1 MAHHLERPSP
11 KGKKVS
17 LFVTCMIDMM
27 YPETG
32 MSVVNILEHLG
43 IEVDFPMAQTC
54 CGQPAYNSGYQN
66 ESKQVAIQFLKAFKD
81 AEVIVTPSGS
91 CAAMVLHE
99 YPVLFED
106 DPQWKAEAERIVSIT
121 WEFTEF
127 LVDGLGI
134 TDLKARL
141 AQPTT
146 FAFHDS
152 CHGMRL
158 LGLGQAARTLLG
170 NVENA
175 TIAELNEHEVCCGF
189 GGLFSVKMSDISGAM
204 LQKKVNNINASDA
217 STIITG
223 DSSCL
228 TQMNGGLS
236 RKGSSKKVR
245 HIADVLAEGLG
256 GERK

>member
-1 MAHHLERPSP
+1 MAHDSKRPSP

-32 MSVVNILEHLG
+32 MSVVNILEHLS

-54 CGQPAYNSGYQN
+54 CGQPAYNSGYHS

-81 AEVIVTPSGS
+81 SEVIVTPSGS

-106 DPQWKAEAERIVSIT
+106 DPHWKAEAERIVSIT

-141 AQPTT
+141 SQPMT

-189 GGLFSVKMSDISGAM
+189 GGLFSVKMADVSGAM
-204 LQKKVNNINASDA
+204 LQKKVKNINASAA
-217 STIITG
+217 SVIITG

-245 HIADVLAEGLG
+245 HIADVLAEGLA
-256 GERK
+256 GEGK